1 MSTPP
6 QTTTTTTQDD
16 EFTVI
21 YVPGRVCLFGDK
33 IDLKGLPII
42 AATVD
47 KTLKLSIRRLPG
59 ESVKLQSDSFPA
71 SVEFTLSTVS
81 DRSGAWWNHP
91 LKYWAAVVQRL
102 LATATTASKLGGFE
116 ARLSS
121 NIPMGKGMAS
131 SGAVSVA
138 LLRGLNAIYALGLE
152 MTDIA
157 ALAYLA
163 EHDDLGIPCGRMDQ
177 YAIAAGGMTHI
188 WTGEN
193 PVVTRIHIPPQCHA
207 LSVVVGDTLEPRP
220 LQALLKKFREKL
232 AEKDPLTED
241 VFERIAQNVERGKE
255 ALESGDL
262 ERVGECMRE
271 QMAQERRIGCI
282 SPGLER
288 LCAAAEKAGAY
299 GAKLTGVGGGGC
311 MVALCREGR
320 EEDVAKAIVD
330 VGGKSWIVKVVYYEN
345 EDGMK
350 IKDFTPAF

>member
-1 MSTPP
+1 MSITTP
-6 QTTTTTTQDD
+6 TNNEDGY
-16 EFTVI
+16 TVI

-47 KTLKLSIRRLPG
+47 KTLKLSIRRAPTGSDAVTLW
-59 ESVKLQSDSFPA
+59 SDSFN
-71 SVEFTLSTVS
+71 SGVEFTLSTVR
-81 DRSGAWWNHP
+81 DRDGAWWAHP

-102 LATATTASKLGGFE
+102 LSTPSTAPKLGGFD

-138 LLRGLNAIYALGLE
+138 LLRGLNAVFGLGLGT
-152 MTDIA
+152 TDIA

-177 YAIAAGGMTHI
+177 YAIAAGGLTHI
-188 WTGEN
+188 WTGED
-193 PVVTRIHIPPQCHA
+193 PLVTRIRVPPACHA
-207 LSVVVGDTLEPRP
+207 LSIVVGDTLEPRP
-220 LQALLKKFREKL
+220 LQMLLKKFREKL
-232 AEKDPLTED
+232 AEHDPLTED
-241 VFERIAQNVERGKE
+241 VFAKIAQNVENGKA
-255 ALESGDL
+255 ALEKGDFEL
-262 ERVGECMRE
+262 VGDCMRE

-311 MVALCREGR
+311 MVALCREDR

-330 VGGKSWIVKVVYYEN
+330 VGGKSWIVKVVYYED

-350 IKDFTPAF
+350 IKDFVPEF

>member
-1 MSTPP
+1 MSKPDDF
-6 QTTTTTTQDD
+6 TT
-16 EFTVI
+16 I

-47 KTLKLSIRRLPG
+47 KTLKLSIRKLPG
-59 ESVKLQSDSFPA
+59 ETVKLWSDSFT
-71 SVEFTLSTVS
+71 SGTEFTLSTVT
-81 DRSGAWWNHP
+81 DRSGSWWTHP

-102 LATATTASKLGGFE
+102 LSTPTTSNKLGGFE
-116 ARLSS
+116 AQLSS

-138 LLRGLNAIYALGLE
+138 LLRGLNAIFSLGLS

-157 ALAYLA
+157 GLAYLA
-163 EHDDLGIPCGRMDQ
+163 EHDDLNIPCGRMDQ

-193 PVVTRIHIPPQCHA
+193 PVVTRIHIPAHCHA

-232 AEKDPLTED
+232 AEHDPLTED
-241 VFERIAQNVERGKE
+241 VFEKIAQNVERGKE
-255 ALESGDL
+255 ALESGDF
-262 ERVGECMRE
+262 ERVGDCMRE

-288 LCAAAEKAGAY
+288 LCKAAEEAGAY

-330 VGGKSWIVKVVYYEN
+330 VGGKSWIVKVVYYED

-350 IKDFTPAF
+350 IKDFVPGF